1 VLIIKRSDCINT
13 ASGTVFS
20 VSDCPVCRLRRNWL
34 GWVGVLFESTVP
46 SQPAHWTVTYREYFT
61 RCCINQFLLNLHTV
75 QSLTEN
81 TLPDAVLVQFDPLM
95 MSTELL
101 ETCRGL

>member
-1 VLIIKRSDCINT
+1 MKERETLLTLQEHDDDGDEYFYYYNSLHVSSNTVLLIRRSNCINT
-13 ASGTVFS
+13 AFGKVFS
-20 VSDCPVCRLRRNWL
+20 VSDGTVCRLRRN
-34 GWVGVLFESTVP
+34 
-46 SQPAHWTVTYREYFT
+46 
-61 RCCINQFLLNLHTV
+61 LHTG

-81 TLPDAVLVQFDPLM
+81 TVTDTVLIQSDLLM